1 MGCLGLLG
9 VTALL
14 GGLICIIDTG
24 SEEASS
30 ATPPATS
37 QPEPTQEPAIKI
49 TCEQLTQECMDN
61 KVAWD
66 QKYKGKLVEVSGTL
80 GTIDYKYVT
89 LESGFFLTDMHCSI
103 HEGQESQLAQLVKG
117 ERITVRGMCETCGAF
132 GVTLRE
138 CVLIPAYG
146 GPGETEAEKE
156 LVLVSKDAAELVL
169 VIGDFGSGWVQDSG
183 EPLTKEGA
191 QSAYSVYFYEG
202 GTVYPA
208 VVQNIVAVYPSME
221 LAEQVYIDEVP
232 TNISVE
238 TPDIGDECFLDV
250 SIPVEDYLVF
260 RKSNVVVWLW
270 LQQDMFG
277 DLKSYARIVERKI
290 VP

>member
-1 MGCLGLLG
+1 MIEVVLQGLDGEIL
-9 VTALL
+9 
-14 GGLICIIDTG
+14 
-24 SEEASS
+24 
-30 ATPPATS
+30 
-37 QPEPTQEPAIKI
+37 
-49 TCEQLTQECMDN
+49 
-61 KVAWD
+61 
-66 QKYKGKLVEVSGTL
+66 
-80 GTIDYKYVT
+80 
-89 LESGFFLTDMHCSI
+89 F
-103 HEGQESQLAQLVKG
+103 HE
-117 ERITVRGMCETCGAF
+117 TVRAPTAPPSVEPEGEPVV
-132 GVTLRE
+132 VT
-138 CVLIPAYG
+138 
-146 GPGETEAEKE
+146 
-156 LVLVSKDAAELVL
+156 KDASEMVL
-169 VIGDFGSGWVQDSG
+169 MIGDFKAGWVRHSAA
-183 EPLTKEGA
+183 PTTKEGA

-238 TPDIGDECFLDV
+238 TSDIGDECFLDV

-277 DLKSYARIVERKI
+277 DVKSYARIVERKI